1 LIANIDSN
9 KIKKGELMFNLS
21 LTIDKK
27 KKPQEPIRSTKVVFL
42 RLPNEL
48 YTELQKEAKTRKIT
62 IQKYIIKIVDQ
73 RK

>member
-1 LIANIDSN
+1 
-9 KIKKGELMFNLS
+9 MFNLS

-48 YTELQKEAKTRKIT
+48 YTELAKEAKTRKIT

>member
-1 LIANIDSN
+1 
-9 KIKKGELMFNLS
+9 MFNLS

>member
-1 LIANIDSN
+1 VIANVDSN
-9 KIKKGELMFNLS
+9 KIKKGEMMFNLS

-27 KKPQEPIRSTKVVFL
+27 KKSQEPIRSTKVVFL

-62 IQKYIIKIVDQ
+62 IQKYIIKIVNQ